1 MLTWIRNQAYLWQ
14 TNLAEQWRYLMATI
28 QQFEDAIAAINE
40 ATNEVAAEVA
50 KLKDIIAGGGLL
62 PAEEATV
69 LASLSEIET
78 KLRAIA
84 APPVPPA

>member
-1 MLTWIRNQAYLWQ
+1 
-14 TNLAEQWRYLMATI
+14 MATI
-28 QQFEDAIAAINE
+28 QQFEDAIAAINT

-69 LASLSEIET
+69 LASLTEIEA
-78 KLRAIA
+78 KLKAIA
-84 APPVPPA
+84 APPAPPA